1 MKRQTAIDYY
11 GSIPKLAQAL
21 KITYEAVRQ
30 WGDVVPELRQYQ
42 LEKLTDGKL
51 KAGQESRPKSVA

>member
-11 GSIPKLAQAL
+11 SSIPKLAQAL

-30 WGDVVPELRQYQ
+30 
-42 LEKLTDGKL
+42 
-51 KAGQESRPKSVA
+51 